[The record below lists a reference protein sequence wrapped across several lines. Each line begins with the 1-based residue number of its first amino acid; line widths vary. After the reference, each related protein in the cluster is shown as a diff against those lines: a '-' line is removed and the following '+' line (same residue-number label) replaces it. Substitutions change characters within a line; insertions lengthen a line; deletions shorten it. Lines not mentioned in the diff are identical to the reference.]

1 MHRYKLIEMGFAKQR
16 MESEDFVHKTVMYC
30 SITVSS
36 GRFLKITFQNYCV
49 SLFQSP
55 SVGLVKKPQGSD
67 VLLIS

>member
-36 GRFLKITFQNYCV
+36 GRFLKITF
-49 SLFQSP
+49 
-55 SVGLVKKPQGSD
+55 
-67 VLLIS
+67 